1 MICHRCRKKTN
12 IHTMSMFNEDEIC
25 MACKDAEKKHPDYE
39 QAREAERQ
47 QVLKGHYNYQGIGK
61 PVEL

>member
-1 MICHRCRKKTN
+1 
-12 IHTMSMFNEDEIC
+12 MSMFNEDEIC
-25 MACKDAEKKHPDYE
+25 MTCKDAEKKHPAYE

-61 PVEL
+61 PVNL